1 MRNKWWKSAAIYQ
14 IYPRSFQDTNGDG
27 IGDIPGIL
35 SRLDY
40 RKIGAEYGTMADMD
54 LLIKEARQRGIRV
67 IMDLVINHTS
77 DRHPWFQ
84 SAKKVLPV
92 PITTIMF
99 GVKNRMD

>member
-40 RKIGAEYGTMADMD
+40 ANCKIKLE
-54 LLIKEARQRGIRV
+54 K
-67 IMDLVINHTS
+67 
-77 DRHPWFQ
+77 
-84 SAKKVLPV
+84 
-92 PITTIMF
+92 
-99 GVKNRMD
+99 